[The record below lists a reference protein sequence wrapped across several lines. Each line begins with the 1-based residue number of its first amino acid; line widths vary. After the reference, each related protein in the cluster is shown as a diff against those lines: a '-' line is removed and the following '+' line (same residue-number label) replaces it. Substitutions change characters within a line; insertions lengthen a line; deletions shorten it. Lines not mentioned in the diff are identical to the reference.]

1 MNEIYNGLSFYEIT
15 LLIILIILLITKG
28 KI

>member
-15 LLIILIILLITKG
+15 LLIMLIIILITKG

>member
-15 LLIILIILLITKG
+15 LLIMLIILLITNG

>member
-15 LLIILIILLITKG
+15 LLIMLIILLITKG